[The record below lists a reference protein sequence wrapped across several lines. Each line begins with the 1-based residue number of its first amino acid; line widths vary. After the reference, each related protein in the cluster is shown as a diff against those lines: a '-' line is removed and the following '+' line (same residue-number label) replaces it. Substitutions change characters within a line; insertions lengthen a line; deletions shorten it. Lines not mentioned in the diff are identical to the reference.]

1 MTNGWKKDN
10 MTNYEQHL
18 YNYIEL
24 QHKSPNR
31 KLLRNWIRYIHENNI
46 PDGTCYSAS
55 LDFMMTDPT
64 VKDKTKNTK
73 RNYNSEINKFNE
85 YIYEQEGWTLPWNK
99 ELKRRA
105 GKQDKIT
112 EPRKPRELLSA
123 YGKRRKEKQDTQRE
137 EKKDPEYEAFLEKYR
152 RLTRGE

>member
-1 MTNGWKKDN
+1 MTD
-10 MTNYEQHL
+10 YEQHL

-31 KLLRNWIRYIHENNI
+31 KLLRNWIRYIHENQI

-55 LDFMMTDPT
+55 LDFMMTDPS
-64 VKDKTKNTK
+64 VQDKTRNTK

-99 ELKRRA
+99 VHKRRETE
-105 GKQDKIT
+105 KKETIT
-112 EPRKPRELLSA
+112 QLKNPRELLSA
-123 YGKRRKEKQDTQRE
+123 YGKRRIEKQDTQRE

-152 RLTRGE
+152 RLTSGE